1 MAIVTIRWV
10 QDRYQGME
18 WAGTGTGCE
27 RRKDGKRGKKKNRG
41 QTDTKN
47 TTKRINESKL
57 GASQDKR
64 HSVVRVKSSMRR
76 RRRRRSG
83 E

>member
-18 WAGTGTGCE
+18 WAATGTGCE
-27 RRKDGKRGKKKNRG
+27 RRKDGKRGKNRG

-47 TTKRINESKL
+47 TTKRINESML

-64 HSVVRVKSSMRR
+64 HSAGRVKSSV
-76 RRRRRSG
+76 RRRRRSRRSG

>member
-27 RRKDGKRGKKKNRG
+27 RRKRREKEKKIGDK
-41 QTDTKN
+41 QTQKN
-47 TTKRINESKL
+47 TTKRINESEL

-64 HSVVRVKSSMRR
+64 HGVGRVKSSVRR
-76 RRRRRSG
+76 RRRWSG